1 MTYDLLRL
9 LAAELDMHSL
19 PDRRM
24 EQLQSYLDVAADR
37 ISRKGITLDLTN
49 PDDTHLLVEYAAW
62 LFRRRRQEASKM
74 MPEYLRTDIHDR
86 LISEKARVSNGES

>member
-1 MTYDLLRL
+1 MASDLLNL

-19 PDRRM
+19 PEQRKS
-24 EQLQSYLDVAADR
+24 QLQSYLDVAAER
-37 ISRKGITLDLTN
+37 IREKGITLDASN
-49 PDDTHLLVEYAAW
+49 SEDVHLQVEYAAW

-86 LISEKARVSNGES
+86 LISEKGKVSDG

>member
-1 MTYDLLRL
+1 MATYFLNL

-19 PDRRM
+19 PDQRKI
-24 EQLQSYLDVAADR
+24 QLQSYLDVAAER
-37 ISRKGITLDLTN
+37 IREKGIILDESN
-49 PDDTHLLVEYAAW
+49 AEDVHLLVEYAAW

-86 LISEKARVSNGES
+86 LIAEKGRVSNG

>member
-1 MTYDLLRL
+1 MASDLLNL

-19 PDRRM
+19 PEQRKS
-24 EQLQSYLDVAADR
+24 QLQSYLDVAAER
-37 ISRKGITLDLTN
+37 IREKGITLDASN
-49 PDDTHLLVEYAAW
+49 SEDVHLQVEYAAW

-86 LISEKARVSNGES
+86 LIAEKGRVSNG

>member
-1 MTYDLLRL
+1 MASDLLNL

-19 PDRRM
+19 PDQRKSR
-24 EQLQSYLDVAADR
+24 LQSYLDVAAER
-37 ISRKGITLDLTN
+37 IREKGITLDASN
-49 PDDTHLLVEYAAW
+49 SEDVHLQVEYAAW

-86 LISEKARVSNGES
+86 LISEKGRVING

>member
-1 MTYDLLRL
+1 MAANLLNL

-19 PDRRM
+19 PDQRKR
-24 EQLQSYLDVAADR
+24 QLQSYLDVAAER
-37 ISRKGITLDLTN
+37 IREKGITLDASN
-49 PDDTHLLVEYAAW
+49 SEDVHLQVEYAAW

-86 LISEKARVSNGES
+86 LIAEKGRVSNG

>member
-1 MTYDLLRL
+1 MATDFLNL

-19 PDRRM
+19 PDQRKS
-24 EQLQSYLDVAADR
+24 QLQGYLNVAAER
-37 ISRKGITLDLTN
+37 IREKGITLDTSN
-49 PDDTHLLVEYAAW
+49 SEDVHLQVEYAAW

-86 LISEKARVSNGES
+86 LIAEKGRVSNG

>member
-1 MTYDLLRL
+1 MAADMLNL

-19 PDRRM
+19 PDQRKG
-24 EQLQSYLDVAADR
+24 QLQTYLDVAEQR
-37 ISRKGITLDLTN
+37 ILERGITLDASN
-49 PDDTHLLVEYAAW
+49 AEDAHLQVEYAAW

-86 LISEKARVSNGES
+86 LIAEKGRVSNG